1 MTVNAVVGRG
11 CKKSGI
17 RERRGQR
24 KALRLLSSLLQ
35 PCSLSANR
43 AQSARRIERLVEA
56 YARSSW
62 VVGNDMRGKVF
73 GISPSTKN
81 DEGWGLRGSP
91 HHDRASSHYL
101 RRIPARL
108 PISVRWRMSWFTLMR
123 YVHSRVT
130 PLVGP
135 SAGAH
140 PFVPSYPSPFPT

>member
-1 MTVNAVVGRG
+1 MTVNAVVGKG

-91 HHDRASSHYL
+91 HRDRASSHYL

-108 PISVRWRMSWFTLMR
+108 PMSVRWRMSWFTSIRSLTR
-123 YVHSRVT
+123 H
-130 PLVGP
+130 LACGP